1 MDKKQELFLLYQY
14 QEARR
19 QLATCEEELT
29 DPDRQKAISVLKGQV
44 QEALNEV
51 ERLRKECGRLK
62 MANHRLEDEC
72 RDYEVQLRQLDTNL
86 YGGNISAPKELEQ
99 LQRRIAEYQK
109 AKADREEAVLSQLYL
124 LEAKEKELVLA
135 QKKGDELQGQ
145 LVGAVDEEAKR
156 VAVLQSRCARLT
168 KEVSGLKA
176 ALPKELLEYYQRSA
190 KALRGIAIIPIKENT
205 CGYCHMI
212 ISTAV
217 LAKIKKGNSGII
229 VCENCGRG
237 LFEQK

>member
-1 MDKKQELFLLYQY
+1 MMDKNEELLLFQY

-19 QLATCEEELT
+19 RLVTCESELT
-29 DPDRQKAISVLKGQV
+29 DRDRQKAIDVLKSRVQGSQAELGQIR
-44 QEALNEV
+44 NECAQ
-51 ERLRKECGRLK
+51 LRRANRQLENECQ
-62 MANHRLEDEC
+62 
-72 RDYEVQLRQLDTNL
+72 DYEAQLRQLETNL
-86 YGGNISAPKELEQ
+86 YSGNISTPKELEQ

-109 AKADREEAVLSQLYL
+109 AKAEREETVLSQLYL
-124 LEAKEKELVLA
+124 LEAKEKELEMA
-135 QKKGDELQGQ
+135 QKKGDELQEQ
-145 LVGAVDEEAKR
+145 LMVAIDEEAKR
-156 VAVLQSRCARLT
+156 IATLQKDCAKLA
-168 KEVSGLKA
+168 KEVSRLEA
-176 ALPKELLEYYQRSA
+176 VLPKEFKEYYERSA
-190 KALRGIAIIPIKENT
+190 KALRGITIIPIKDNT